1 MDLKAIPAFYGVY
14 LLRSTVR
21 KASNYIGSTPHPV
34 RRIEQHNGKVKGGAV
49 RTSRASLRPWEMVC
63 IVSGFPSNIA
73 ALQFEWALQN
83 PHLTRHIDPAKRIS
97 LPVTKLKKNTKTGK
111 TRKKPGRPSTS
122 LLQKLSNMHLLLRS
136 PYFSQ
141 WPLEIRFFSQDVYHS
156 WQSWCERVDEQLHPS
171 IAVLLDLPHE
181 PEPTLSAD
189 DVTSGQP
196 PTKKRKKDLIG
207 KGGVDGIDPTYA
219 HMNDVLQRGRFIL
232 DEDEAHHCIICLK
245 HMDLKHDLFTICSA
259 SDCQTLSHVS
269 CMANHFLQFSAAES
283 VLPKTGACPSCRTN
297 LRWLDLMKEVSLRS
311 RGQKEIAKVLA
322 RRKKPAGAIA
332 AEILETES
340 EGDVEDD
347 EAAIEDEEH
356 DEDDDEAASVASM
369 ESFGSMISKIVPLPG
384 SNKDRIEIVIEDSDE
399 DGG

>member
-14 LLRSTVR
+14 LLRSSVR

-34 RRIEQHNGKVKGGAV
+34 RRLEQHNGKVKGGAA

-63 IVSGFPSNIA
+63 IVAGFPSNIA

-83 PHLTRHIDPAKRIS
+83 PHLTRHIDAEKRIS
-97 LPVTKLKKNTKTGK
+97 LPVTKVKKNAKTGK

-136 PYFSQ
+136 PYFSK
-141 WPLEIRFFSQDVYHS
+141 WPLEIRFFSQEVYQS

-171 IAVLLDLPHE
+171 IAILLDLPHE
-181 PEPTLSAD
+181 PAPPLNGE

-196 PTKKRKKDLIG
+196 PAKRRKKDLIG

-219 HMNDVLQRGRFIL
+219 HMNDVLQKGRFIL
-232 DEDEAHHCIICLK
+232 DEDESHQCAVCMKTLNLER
-245 HMDLKHDLFTICSA
+245 DLCTICTA
-259 SDCQTLSHVS
+259 LDCQTLSHVS
-269 CMANHFLQFSAAES
+269 CMANHFLQFSPPETM
-283 VLPKTGACPSCRTN
+283 LPKTGTCPSCRTS

-311 RGQKEIAKVLA
+311 RGQKEIGKVLA
-322 RRKKPAGAIA
+322 RRKKPASAIA

-347 EAAIEDEEH
+347 EMALEEG
-356 DEDDDEAASVASM
+356 DQDDDDNASVASM
-369 ESFGSMISKIVPLPG
+369 ESFGSMISRIVPLSRG
-384 SNKDRIEIVIEDSDE
+384 DKSRVAIVIEDSDE
-399 DGG
+399 G